1 MRVFALHG
9 LGLLLKHDQISTWM
23 SALTRASR
31 ASGCAFQEGRLVVA
45 PAGSAL
51 GAHSLFWAIRGIPSP
66 GKKARNNKKVKSMKA
81 TNKIIRLVM
90 GCVLALGLT
99 HQTFAIEGLK
109 LQIHCPHVL
118 LSWPSTN
125 DETYIVQYRATLDTN
140 STWLTLTNF
149 MPPTTGTNMTYFVHS
164 NRVDCPAGQVFGM
177 MMMSGD
183 GGTATSSKTSTLSE
197 AEIIQIKKAREEA
210 RLAALYEKCKLAGRE
225 PYEWELKNQPP
236 LPPSREEIKARILAA
251 KTAKLATLEGEETSL
266 LNLEGES
273 LVLNGGIES
282 NDPQPENGGGGG
294 GASEPGCGF
303 YRVVRN
309 GVYIVGLTNS
319 IPLSGTHSFILE
331 VGLDDSFASVVGF
344 SISQQSDDNS
354 VNGIQTPPLGAR
366 IEAVWETTQTTN
378 GVYNLIPE
386 VELADGTVVTGAV
399 KTVTVQNNIS
409 FPNGYQVAG
418 DAMYI
423 QAHTIHTNGTWHM
436 NFFNDQNTYLGFI
449 NGNVSAE
456 GFCDYPGVQP
466 PGFSVGL
473 LDVGGN
479 QIPSST
485 VSVAVTT
492 TPSGGGSSTTA
503 TNKVVVERSW
513 EGNRKW
519 AIAYQTV
526 YQLDGTADL
535 QLRSMMGEIVG
546 GIQEGPYGNNSV
558 VNATYAITPNPFKLR
573 FSSHW
578 GQLSYDL
585 ATESVRN
592 FFYFGHGA
600 KGWIG
605 NNDINT
611 SINRATLQFLLQNSP
626 NPLVGTNKHPYRFV
640 FLDGCDTAKG
650 DLVLDFGIPKQ
661 TIYATNMINRYGLK
675 PRAFLGWKTK
685 VATSVTGT
693 LPQSHKTFI
702 NRFFEIWPQINPT
715 NNNNYTLREALDKA
729 AIDPITN
736 LQFTT
741 LNEDITIYG
750 CPDLYFYD

>member
-1 MRVFALHG
+1 
-9 LGLLLKHDQISTWM
+9 
-23 SALTRASR
+23 
-31 ASGCAFQEGRLVVA
+31 
-45 PAGSAL
+45 
-51 GAHSLFWAIRGIPSP
+51 
-66 GKKARNNKKVKSMKA
+66 
-81 TNKIIRLVM
+81 M

-99 HQTFAIEGLK
+99 HQTFAIEELK
-109 LQIHCPHVL
+109 LQIHCPNVV

-125 DETYIVQYRATLDTN
+125 DETYIVQYRPSLNET
-140 STWLTLTNF
+140 SVWQTLTNF
-149 MPPTTGTNMTYFVHS
+149 MPPATGTNMTYFVHS

-183 GGTATSSKTSTLSE
+183 EGTATSSKTSTLSE
-197 AEIIQIKKAREEA
+197 SEIIQIKKAREEA

-251 KTAKLATLEGEETSL
+251 KTAKLATLEGVETSL
-266 LNLEGES
+266 SNLEGGS
-273 LVLNGGIES
+273 LLLNGEIDP

-294 GASEPGCGF
+294 GASEPTCGF

-344 SISQQSDDNS
+344 SISQQSDDSS

-386 VELADGTVVTGAV
+386 VELADGTVITGAV

-436 NFFNDQNTYLGFI
+436 DFFDDQNTYLGFI

-456 GFCDYPGVQP
+456 GFCDYPGVQT

-485 VSVAVTT
+485 VSVSVTT
-492 TPSGGGSSTTA
+492 TPSGGGATVTA
-503 TNKVVVERSW
+503 TNKVVIERSW
-513 EGNRKW
+513 GGPTKW
-519 AIAYQTV
+519 AIAYQPI
-526 YQLDGTADL
+526 YPLNSSADL
-535 QLRSMMGEIVG
+535 QLFSMMGEIVG
-546 GIQEGPYGNNSV
+546 GIQVGPYGFNSV
-558 VNATYAITPNPFKLR
+558 VNSTFAVTPNPFRLR

-578 GQLSYDL
+578 SQLSFDL
-585 ATESVRN
+585 MIPTVRN
-592 FFYFGHGA
+592 FFYFGHGS
-600 KGWIG
+600 KEFIG
-605 NNDINT
+605 ASSINT
-611 SINRATLQFLLQNSP
+611 MLNRTLLQFLLKNSP
-626 NPLVGTNKHPYRFV
+626 DPLIGTNKHPYRFV

-650 DLVLDFGIPKQ
+650 DLALDFGIPKQ
-661 TIYATNMINRYGLK
+661 TIYATNMINRYGLR
-675 PRAFLGWKTK
+675 PRAFVGWKTK
-685 VATSVTGT
+685 TGASVKNTI
-693 LPQSHKTFI
+693 PQPHAQFI
-702 NRFFEIWPQINPT
+702 SRFFEIWPQINPT
-715 NNNNYTLREALDKA
+715 NNNNYTLREALNKA
-729 AIDPITN
+729 AIDPNSN
-736 LQFTT
+736 LPYTT
-741 LNEDITIYG
+741 LHEDITIYG